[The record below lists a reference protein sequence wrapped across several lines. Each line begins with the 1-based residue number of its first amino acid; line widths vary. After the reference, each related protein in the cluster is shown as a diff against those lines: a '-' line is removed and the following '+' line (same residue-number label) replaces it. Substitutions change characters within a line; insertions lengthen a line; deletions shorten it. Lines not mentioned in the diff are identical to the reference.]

1 MNCKQSIKVLSLGM
15 LTTSFFIGCRSNVV
29 MVDQNPVV
37 ETHVV
42 YSPGENLTAL
52 TKVHETEYKCD
63 YPYGG
68 DGGRNLFFAV
78 HDNTYSNIYRKDS
91 PTSMSMSQL
100 TGGRSRNVAP
110 SYCAATN
117 MVAFD
122 GRPEGNSVS
131 DIYMVNAFQGG
142 ALQQVTN
149 TPDAHE
155 QYPCLSRDGNRIVYE
170 KVLRSHNYKDTEIW
184 IKNMQTNENIQ
195 LGLGRTPTFS
205 PDGRQIAFV
214 KYSSDGNSTSLC
226 VVNSDGSNVTQLTDA
241 SMGMVWRPCFS
252 PDGKHIVFQ
261 CRKPQKGDDDL
272 YVVDRNGNGLTQL
285 TINKSYDGEP
295 YWASDGNIYFT
306 SDRGGRDQHYQIW
319 RFRYGAVTQTITPPV
334 TSTPTTTT
342 PTTPS
347 TTYGATYHTVQNG
360 ETITDIARRYG
371 VTVKDIVK
379 WNNLMTMTITSG
391 MKLKVSAQ

>member
-1 MNCKQSIKVLSLGM
+1 MDRTSLFLFCGMAITTMFMVNCTTKVVVVDNNE
-15 LTTSFFIGCRSNVV
+15 TS
-29 MVDQNPVV
+29 VV
-37 ETHVV
+37 ETHAV

-78 HDNTYSNIYRKDS
+78 HDNNYSNIYRKDS

-100 TGGRSRNVAP
+100 TGGRSRNIAP
-110 SYCAATN
+110 SYCAAIN

-122 GRPEGNSVS
+122 GRPEGNDIS
-131 DIYMVNAFQGG
+131 DIYLVNASQGG

-149 TPDAHE
+149 TFDAHE
-155 QYPCLSRDGNRIVYE
+155 QFPCLSRDGKRIVYE
-170 KVLRSHNYKDTEIW
+170 KVLRARNYKDTEIW

-214 KYSSDGNSTSLC
+214 KYASDGNSTSLC
-226 VVNSDGSNVTQLTDA
+226 VVNSDGSNITQLTDA
-241 SMGMVWRPCFS
+241 SMGTVWRPCFS

-272 YVVDRNGNGLTQL
+272 YVVDRNGNRLTQL

-306 SDRGGRDQHYQIW
+306 SDRGGRDGHYQIW
-319 RFRYGAVTQTITPPV
+319 RFRYAQIVTEKNSSGTFIDPPT
-334 TSTPTTTT
+334 TST
-342 PTTPS
+342 S
-347 TTYGATYHTVQNG
+347 ITYHTVQNG
-360 ETITDIARRYG
+360 ETITDVARRYG

-379 WNNLMTMTITSG
+379 WNNLMTMTITPG
-391 MKLKVSAQ
+391 MNLKVSAQ